1 MRARQTM
8 PVMEVRAGVAW
19 QAYSPVS
26 SSTALAWLLWP
37 LLLPPLP
44 PLPPLPREEPARV
57 LGSGVRRPR
66 EGLMHVRRTRSEA
79 LLLEA
84 LF

>member
-44 PLPPLPREEPARV
+44 PLPREEPARV

-66 EGLMHVRRTRSEA
+66 EGLMHVRCTRSEA

-84 LF
+84 LS